1 MTDVVAVSWTLHH
14 TGVVVEDLAAAEV
27 TYRALGFTDGERVS
41 VPAQGIEAIVFAAGE
56 NRWLELISPT
66 DPEGPIA
73 QFMGKR
79 GEGVHHVAY
88 QVDDIEVELARLRE
102 AGVRLIDEV
111 PREGAHAGWQIA
123 FIHPESTNGVL
134 TELVQVDGHS

>member
-1 MTDVVAVSWTLHH
+1 MTDIAAATWRLHH
-14 TGVVVEDLAAAEV
+14 TGVVVSDLDVAEAA
-27 TYRALGFTDGERVS
+27 YRALGFTDGERVS
-41 VPAQGIEAIVFAAGE
+41 VPEQAIEAIVYPAGE
-56 NRWLELISPT
+56 GQWLELICPT

-73 QFMGKR
+73 AFMGKR

-88 QVDDIEVELARLRE
+88 QVDDIEAELARLRD

-111 PREGAHAGWQIA
+111 PRDGAHAGWQIA

-134 TELVQVDGHS
+134 TELVQV

>member
-1 MTDVVAVSWTLHH
+1 MTDVVAASWTLHH
-14 TGVVVEDLAAAEV
+14 TGVVVRDLDAAEAN
-27 TYRALGFTDGERVS
+27 YRALGFTDGERVS
-41 VPAQGIEAIVFAAGE
+41 VPEQGIEAIVYAAGE

-73 QFMGKR
+73 TFMGKR

-88 QVDDIEVELARLRE
+88 QVDDIAAELARLKA
-102 AGVRLIDEV
+102 AGVRLIDEM
-111 PREGAHAGWQIA
+111 PRTGAHAGWQIA

-134 TELVQVDGHS
+134 TELVQV